1 MNIFLEFIWILPL
14 TSLIFLRCIIVWS
27 LEQFC
32 AVLWWFCWALFLIKG
47 TLWKIKSSL
56 CLLKYYK
63 FNKMMAGLTFKPTSS
78 FSSFFLQNIKK
89 KMNRQKTKM
98 TNPRM
103 IPVTALTTTS
113 LVSRAI
119 KFVKIFYIFKYL
131 NTWTLIWRCVVSSIC
146 NAPITTSFS
155 TTLQKIFVTIQV
167 QFQSLIPKTN
177 SKVQSPKSSNFDS
190 RLK

>member
-1 MNIFLEFIWILPL
+1 MPE
-14 TSLIFLRCIIVWS
+14 
-27 LEQFC
+27 
-32 AVLWWFCWALFLIKG
+32 
-47 TLWKIKSSL
+47 
-56 CLLKYYK
+56 
-63 FNKMMAGLTFKPTSS
+63 MTFKPTSS

-155 TTLQKIFVTIQV
+155 TTLQKIFVTIQAH
-167 QFQSLIPKTN
+167 FQSLIPKTN
-177 SKVQSPKSSNFDS
+177 SKVQSQRRSNFHS